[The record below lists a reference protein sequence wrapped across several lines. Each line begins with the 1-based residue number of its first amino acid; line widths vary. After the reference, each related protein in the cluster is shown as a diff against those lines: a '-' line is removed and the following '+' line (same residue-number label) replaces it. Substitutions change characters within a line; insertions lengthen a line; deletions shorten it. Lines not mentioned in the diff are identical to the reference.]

1 MTDIFKRHS
10 RSLTSPPEHALAIE
24 PDDAAVLP
32 QVPRALYVGT
42 GGDLAV
48 RMVGGETVTLVGVPA
63 GTLLPLRVV
72 RVLASGT
79 SAGDILGFW

>member
-1 MTDIFKRHS
+1 MTDSFKHYS
-10 RSLTSPPEHALAIE
+10 RSLTSPPEHALAIQ

-32 QVPRALYVGT
+32 QVPRALWVGS

-48 RMVGGETVTLVGVPA
+48 RMAGGETVILAGVPA
-63 GTLLPLRVV
+63 GTLLPVRVA

-79 SAGDILGFW
+79 TAGDILGFW

>member
-1 MTDIFKRHS
+1 MTDSFKHHS
-10 RSLTSPPEHALAIE
+10 RSLTSPPEHALAIQ

-32 QVPRALYVGT
+32 QVPRALWVGS

-48 RMVGGETVTLVGVPA
+48 RMAGGETVILAGVPA
-63 GTLLPLRVV
+63 GTLLPVRVA

-79 SAGDILGFW
+79 TAGDILGFW